1 MYGFFSQKYVDAGL
15 PTSIYRRPDGQEFE
29 CCFVAADPAYTNNW
43 SDFTALGEVG
53 QWVRAGRKADAAK
66 QWLWSS
72 GQMQMQTQTP
82 TPTEEYEVQPDLI
95 VEMQRCP

>member
-1 MYGFFSQKYVDAGL
+1 MYGFFSQQYVDAGL

-29 CCFVAADPAYTNNW
+29 CCFVAADPAYTNGW

-53 QWVRAGRKADAAK
+53 QWLRCGRKANATK
-66 QWLWSS
+66 QWLHAER
-72 GQMQMQTQTP
+72 QIP
-82 TPTEEYEVQPDLI
+82 RPTEEYEVQPDLI